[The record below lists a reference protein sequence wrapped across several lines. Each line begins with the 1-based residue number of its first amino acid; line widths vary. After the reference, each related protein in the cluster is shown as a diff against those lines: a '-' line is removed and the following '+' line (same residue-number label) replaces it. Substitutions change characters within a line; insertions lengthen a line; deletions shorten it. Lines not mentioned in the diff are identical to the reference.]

1 MSNIGRIFIVLNLVL
16 SAAFLGWALNALS
29 TSQDLTK
36 ALSEEKAAHA
46 AAVQAKEAE
55 LSKLQVDLNGVMEQS
70 RTTREQRDGL
80 TAEVDRQ
87 KTQLEELKRA
97 NDAMQGNLTK
107 IQSTLGDYNNTI
119 TQLTTQKDAATERAH
134 EAERA
139 RDAALQEKQDAEL
152 AKSQAEEATNTA
164 NTQIADLNTEKTS
177 LTDRLSELETR
188 MQIIVQQYGV
198 NLSEI
203 DSAPSIS
210 AMVLDVNK
218 ELNFVVINKG
228 SKDGV
233 KAGYT
238 FEIYRG
244 QQYKGQVRIQD
255 VQEGMSSGLIVS
267 EKTPIARGDQAATR
281 L

>member
-1 MSNIGRIFIVLNLVL
+1 MAVAQTLVTWP
-16 SAAFLGWALNALS
+16 A
-29 TSQDLTK
+29 DL
-36 ALSEEKAAHA
+36 
-46 AAVQAKEAE
+46 VQGKEAE

-119 TQLTTQKDAATERAH
+119 TQLTQQKDAATERAH

-139 RDAALQEKQDAEL
+139 RDSAMQEKQDAEL
-152 AKSQAEEATNTA
+152 AKSAAEDATNAA
-164 NTQIADLNTEKTS
+164 NTQISDLQGEKTS

-210 AMVLDVNK
+210 AMVLNVNK
-218 ELNFVVINKG
+218 DLNFVVINKG

-238 FEIYRG
+238 FQIYRG
-244 QQYKGQVRIQD
+244 QQYKGEVRIQD